1 MKVVHLGASD
11 SMGGADR
18 SAANLHLGL
27 LLNGINSTML
37 VEKSMGC
44 VPSTQ
49 EAGGT
54 SLTWRKNIEEILIWG
69 NRMPISNTY
78 YSLNLPGSMNLDHK
92 LLRDTDVI
100 NLHWVAG
107 SLSASSIAKLASF
120 GKPIVWTLHDAR
132 PLTGGCH
139 FPADCRNYEKTCT
152 NCPQLKSD
160 CGGLIEYGRSS
171 LMQAVQTAQV
181 HFVAPSSWMRD
192 VATSSANARE
202 NDISLIPYGVDQKI
216 FSPGKQS
223 EARRSLGLDCEAT
236 YIILA
241 AHSVDERRKGCL
253 EAVAILKRLSQHEV
267 LRDQIAVGK
276 IRLLLCGKGSE
287 GLTIP
292 DWFSENIGYLA
303 QDSMPLLYRSADILL
318 FTSIQDN
325 LPNVVLEAMA
335 CGLPVV
341 AHDLPGIR
349 DLFGEKHSTGIII
362 PVADPEQGADRLAF
376 LINNKDFKKDLG
388 CAASER
394 IKNHFSL
401 NLQAMEYIK
410 LYRNLCD
417 ASRKENHNQ
426 SVTREEEF
434 ESLISCVL
442 KTAEENV
449 HLNKRILESASWKIT
464 SPMRILQK
472 KVNQVLRKNY
482 EEY

>member
-1 MKVVHLGASD
+1 
-11 SMGGADR
+11 MGGADR
-18 SAANLHLGL
+18 SATNLHLGL

-54 SLTWRKNIEEILIWG
+54 SQPWRKNIEEILIWR

-78 YSLNLPGSMNLDHK
+78 YSLNLPGSMNLDHE
-92 LLRDTDVI
+92 LLRDADVI

-107 SLSASSIAKLASF
+107 SLSASSIAKLVSF

-152 NCPQLKSD
+152 NCPQLKWD

-192 VATSSANARE
+192 MAASSANARE
-202 NDISLIPYGVDQKI
+202 NDISVIPYGVDQKI

-236 YIILA
+236 YILLA

-253 EAVAILKRLSQHEV
+253 EAVAILKRLAQHEV

-292 DWFSENIGYLA
+292 DWFCENVGYLA

-341 AHDLPGIR
+341 AHDLPGVR
-349 DLFGEKHSTGIII
+349 DLLGENHSTGIIV
-362 PVADPEQGADRLAF
+362 PVGDPKQGAEALAF
-376 LINNKDFKKDLG
+376 IINNGNFKKELG
-388 CAASER
+388 FAASKR
-394 IKNHFSL
+394 IEGHFSL
-401 NLQAMEYIK
+401 NLQAVEYIK
-410 LYRNLCD
+410 LYTSLCCTAQKRNL
-417 ASRKENHNQ
+417 KQ
-426 SVTREEEF
+426 SVTRDEEYG
-434 ESLISCVL
+434 SLISCLL
-442 KTAEENV
+442 KRNEFAEKSV
-449 HLNKRILESASWKIT
+449 HLNKRILDSASWKIT
-464 SPMRILQK
+464 SPMRVLQK
-472 KVNQVLRKNY
+472 KVNQVLGKNY